1 MKTILATGGLGFI
14 GSHTCISLIK
24 KGYDV
29 LIVDSLVNSKLNDLS
44 KIKDIC
50 TISKTHDKGE
60 IFFEKGDIRDRNWL
74 YQIFEDFKKEG
85 RSIDAVIHFAGLK
98 SVEESILSPLRYWDE
113 NLNITLSLLSVMD
126 QFDCKT
132 LVFSSSA
139 TIYKTKL
146 NKKIDE
152 DSFTEP
158 INAYGNTKL
167 AIEKIL
173 LDLSRN
179 SQSFWKIANLRY
191 FNPVGAHST
200 SLIGED
206 PKNKANNI
214 FPIIIKVLEKKLD
227 KLSIFGKDW
236 PTPDGTCVRDYIHVM
251 DLADSHVA
259 ALRFLISNDPQVINL
274 NIGTGEGTSVLE
286 LVKKFNEVNNCKIP
300 FEFSDRREGDSPFVV
315 ADNSLAL
322 KLLDWEPNMS
332 LEDICKDTWN
342 WFIKKNKN

>member
-1 MKTILATGGLGFI
+1 MKTILATG
-14 GSHTCISLIK
+14 
-24 KGYDV
+24 GYDV
-29 LIVDSLVNSKLNDLS
+29 LIVDSLVNSKLNVLS
-44 KIKDIC
+44 KIKDILS
-50 TISKTHDKGE
+50 ISEIDKKGK
-60 IFFEKGDIRDRNWL
+60 IFFEKGDIRDKKWL
-74 YQIFEDFKKEG
+74 CQIFEDFKKKG

-98 SVEESILSPLRYWDE
+98 SVEESVLSPLRYWDE

-179 SQSFWKIANLRY
+179 RQRFWKIANLRY

-200 SLIGED
+200 ALIGED

-300 FEFSDRREGDSPFVV
+300 FEFSDRRKGDSPFVV

-322 KLLDWEPNMS
+322 KLLDWEPKMS

-342 WFIKKNKN
+342 WFIKKNKIS